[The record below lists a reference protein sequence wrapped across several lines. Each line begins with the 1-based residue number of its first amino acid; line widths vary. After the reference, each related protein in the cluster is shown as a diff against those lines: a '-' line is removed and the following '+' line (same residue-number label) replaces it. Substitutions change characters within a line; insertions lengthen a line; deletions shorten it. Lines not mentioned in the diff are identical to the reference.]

1 MRLWAGD
8 VYPGTFLHWGHND
21 HWWIDFAELATGR
34 VEGTS
39 DSARELREAIRIAR
53 VVLANHQG
61 PSERDGWM
69 RTQLV
74 HAGMPVN
81 EPKSAAH
88 YPLDLGLSRDR
99 IDVDG

>member
-1 MRLWAGD
+1 
-8 VYPGTFLHWGHND
+8 
-21 HWWIDFAELATGR
+21 
-34 VEGTS
+34 
-39 DSARELREAIRIAR
+39 
-53 VVLANHQG
+53 VLANHQG